1 MIAVAYALVQEIAK
15 YSIAIS
21 LAVPAIALLL
31 IAITKEKFSRIIG
44 MASTGIAL
52 AVSLFLLAYLYAGH
66 SSAINASIPF
76 ISSLNINFEMG
87 INPISFALFMM
98 SSIVLFATSLAGNV
112 HRIRQKA
119 TQFLIVLFQLA
130 SAGLFLSL
138 NLFIFFIFWD
148 IGVIAMFF
156 FINSLGS
163 ESRKSAAMKF
173 LIYEILASSLLLFGI
188 LVIYFYTPVHSFN
201 ISTIIANSSLIPAGE
216 QTAIFALLF
225 IAFIINMPVFPFH
238 LWLPDA
244 HTEAPTQ
251 GSMLLSGILT
261 KFGGFGVIL
270 LFEMLPISKTFG
282 NYIAAL
288 AVISAFYSVLAMMK
302 QDDIKRVIAY
312 STITEMAIVLFG
324 ISEFSSFGLYGGVYA
339 MLSHGLLI
347 AMLFLGAGSI
357 EVIFNTRNIHILKGI
372 VKNARLVAYS
382 LLAGVFIMLGLPLSS
397 AFIADLLIFIGAV
410 SAFGIAGIAPLLA
423 LLLVGA
429 FLYLIISKS
438 FMSTGKY
445 TRAVGSIRIE
455 QRIAFCILL
464 LFIFIFG
471 AFPFI
476 MLSIFKI

>member
-1 MIAVAYALVQEIAK
+1 MIAGAYALVQEIAK
-15 YSIAIS
+15 ESIAIS
-21 LAVPAIALLL
+21 LAAPAIALLL
-31 IAITKEKFSRIIG
+31 IAVVKEKFSRAVG
-44 MASTGIAL
+44 VASTGIVL

-66 SSAINASIPF
+66 SIAISTSIPF

-98 SSIVLFATSLAGNV
+98 SSIVLFATSFAGNV
-112 HRIRQKA
+112 HRTRQKA

-173 LIYEILASSLLLFGI
+173 LIYEILASSMLLFGI
-188 LVIYFYTPVHSFN
+188 LMIYFYTPVHSFS
-201 ISTIIANSSLIPAGE
+201 ISKIIANSGLIPIGE
-216 QTAIFALLF
+216 QAVIFASLF

-270 LFEMLPISKTFG
+270 LFEMLPISRMFG

-288 AVISAFYSVLAMMK
+288 AVVSAFYSVLVLMR
-302 QDDIKRVIAY
+302 QDDIKRIIAY

-324 ISEFSSFGLYGGVYA
+324 ISEFSNFGLYGSVYA

-372 VKNARLVAYS
+372 VKNAGLVAYS
-382 LLAGVFIMLGLPLSS
+382 MLAGIFIMLGIPLSS

-410 SAFGIAGIAPLLA
+410 SAFGLAGLAPLLA

-429 FLYLIISKS
+429 FLYLVISRS

-445 TRAVGSIRIE
+445 TRAVGSIGAD
-455 QRIAFCILL
+455 QRLAFCVL
-464 LFIFIFG
+464 LFFIFLFG

-476 MLSIFKI
+476 MLGVFKI

>member
-1 MIAVAYALVQEIAK
+1 MIAGIYTLVQEIAK
-15 YSIAIS
+15 NSIAIS
-21 LAVPAIALLL
+21 LAVPAIAILL
-31 IAITKEKFSRIIG
+31 IAVTKEKFSRAIG
-44 MASTGIAL
+44 LASTGIVL
-52 AVSLFLLAYLYAGH
+52 AISLFLLAYLYIGH
-66 SSAINASIPF
+66 GIAINASIPF

-87 INPISFALFMM
+87 INPISFTLFMM
-98 SSIVLFATSLAGNV
+98 SSIVLFTTSLAGNV
-112 HRIRQKA
+112 HRTRHKA

-130 SAGLFLSL
+130 STGLFLSL

-163 ESRKSAAMKF
+163 ESRKEAAMKF

-188 LVIYFYTPVHSFN
+188 LMIYFYTPVHSFN
-201 ISTIIANSSLIPAGE
+201 INTIIANAYLIPAVE
-216 QTAIFALLF
+216 QTIIFALLF

-251 GSMLLSGILT
+251 GSMLLSGVLT

-288 AVISAFYSVLAMMK
+288 AVISAFYSVLVLMR

-324 ISEFSSFGLYGGVYA
+324 ISEFSNFGLYGGVYA

-347 AMLFLGAGSI
+347 AMLFLAAGSI

-372 VKNARLVAYS
+372 VKNARIVAYS
-382 LLAGVFIMLGLPLSS
+382 MLAGIFIMLGLPLSS
-397 AFIADLLIFIGAV
+397 AFIADLLIFIGAI
-410 SAFGIAGIAPLLA
+410 SAFGVAGLAPLLA

-429 FLYLIISKS
+429 FLYFIISKS
-438 FMSTGKY
+438 FMSTGRY
-445 TRAVGSIRIE
+445 TRAIGSIGIE
-455 QRIAFCILL
+455 QKLAFAVLL
-464 LFIFIFG
+464 IFIFIFG
-471 AFPFI
+471 TFPFI
-476 MLSIFKI
+476 MLGIFKI